1 MGTHPIFESDF
12 DCLTENTE
20 KKMSNSGKTFEEYRK
35 MLDENPYLQMPAPEE
50 VKHIRDRYAH
60 ANKKEACWQIKW
72 DLIHCITDS
81 DCVKV
86 EGNRAID
93 CFNRRQLPKMC
104 QALLTNLQDCRAA
117 QIDQRSRLRGR
128 RTEGH
133 ALSDKHVD
141 NIMDS
146 GFFAGNMPPKL

>member
-1 MGTHPIFESDF
+1 
-12 DCLTENTE
+12 
-20 KKMSNSGKTFEEYRK
+20 
-35 MLDENPYLQMPAPEE
+35 
-50 VKHIRDRYAH
+50 
-60 ANKKEACWQIKW
+60 
-72 DLIHCITDS
+72 
-81 DCVKV
+81 
-86 EGNRAID
+86 
-93 CFNRRQLPKMC
+93 MC

-133 ALSDKHVD
+133 ALSNKHVD

>member
-1 MGTHPIFESDF
+1 
-12 DCLTENTE
+12 
-20 KKMSNSGKTFEEYRK
+20 

-86 EGNRAID
+86 EGNRARD
-93 CFNRRQLPKMC
+93 CFNRRQVRFSQYIIFYFSEIRPRLTLNGPKGHKI
-104 QALLTNLQDCRAA
+104 AILRSSSSIRA
-117 QIDQRSRLRGR
+117 I
-128 RTEGH
+128 T
-133 ALSDKHVD
+133 
-141 NIMDS
+141 
-146 GFFAGNMPPKL
+146 

>member
-1 MGTHPIFESDF
+1 
-12 DCLTENTE
+12 
-20 KKMSNSGKTFEEYRK
+20 MSNSSKTFEEYRK

-86 EGNRAID
+86 EGNRARD
-93 CFNRRQLPKMC
+93 CFNRRQVRFLDIRFSFDEF
-104 QALLTNLQDCRAA
+104 L
-117 QIDQRSRLRGR
+117 
-128 RTEGH
+128 
-133 ALSDKHVD
+133 
-141 NIMDS
+141 
-146 GFFAGNMPPKL
+146 F